1 MSWAFTKAARSPLSA
16 QTEEQDAMI
25 AAAIPRDPG
34 QLTRYIEDTFHK
46 RHRHDLPLLTYLAS
60 KVEHVHADAEEVP
73 DGLAELLERITGE
86 LEVHMKKEEL
96 IIFPA
101 IRHGGAPGLHF
112 PISVMRSDHDDH
124 GADIARIRALTHN
137 MTPPDDACGSWRRLY
152 AELATFVDELEAHIA
167 LENNVLFPQFE
178 VVTENA
184 ASP

>member
-1 MSWAFTKAARSPLSA
+1 MAARINLPA
-16 QTEEQDAMI
+16 DTEEKDAMI
-25 AAAIPRDPG
+25 AAAIPRDPA
-34 QLTRYIEDTFHK
+34 QLTRYIEDTYHK
-46 RHRHDLPLLTYLAS
+46 RHRHDLPHLTALAS

-73 DGLAELLERITGE
+73 DGLAELLERLTGE

-96 IIFPA
+96 ILFPA
-101 IRHGGAPGLHF
+101 IRQGGGPGLYV

-152 AELATFVDELEAHIA
+152 ADLATFIEELEAHIA
-167 LENNVLFPQFE
+167 LENKVLFPQFE
-178 VVTENA
+178 AVAKDA